1 MDRFETVL
9 INAKSISF
17 VTDAIIVVNILKVLK
32 SFKQDKYD
40 IFQKLKDLNL
50 HSIALR
56 NVGVKIVRIF
66 RCYFCFNFRKGA
78 TL

>member
-1 MDRFETVL
+1 MYRFETVL

-17 VTDAIIVVNILKVLK
+17 VTYAIIFVNILKIN